1 MIPES
6 ALASMASS
14 LSMFVANLVLA
25 EISEHRAVKG
35 DVNRLKKNYE
45 RVALMM
51 ASAERRVALDDQA
64 ATYWLKRVTDHMYQV
79 QIVVDQWVIKNEK
92 MHREVCMIAGRCS
105 NALYTTRS
113 RAVCGSDFICP
124 PNGRFVF

>member
-1 MIPES
+1 MIPDS

-14 LSMFVANLVLA
+14 LTMFVANLVLA

-51 ASAERRVALDDQA
+51 KSAERKVNILEYELFF
-64 ATYWLKRVTDHMYQV
+64 TL
-79 QIVVDQWVIKNEK
+79 WVKILFLST
-92 MHREVCMIAGRCS
+92 ID
-105 NALYTTRS
+105 Y
-113 RAVCGSDFICP
+113 
-124 PNGRFVF
+124 